1 MMRCCKRLTALQQEV
16 ARRLRG
22 FDDSYQ
28 LVALRAVTICAKLR
42 GSRLATDER
51 AADIGKP

>member
-1 MMRCCKRLTALQQEV
+1 LTALQQEV